1 MEERSPD
8 DGCAV
13 PKIVWFSWLQ
23 GLDKAPEVVRVC
35 LASQKRHLPDYELRT
50 LDLDNYRQWVELP
63 DYVVEKYRKGLVPQA
78 SFSVLLCLAVL
89 KSYGGIWLDA

>member
-35 LASQKRHLPDYELRT
+35 LASQKRHLPDYELKT
-50 LDLDNYRQWVELP
+50 LAEVLSVSVEW
-63 DYVVEKYRKGLVPQA
+63 
-78 SFSVLLCLAVL
+78 LLGAE
-89 KSYGGIWLDA
+89 